1 MTEVSAALARW
12 HAVLEARDAA
22 AIPGLLAADAVFRSP
37 ALFKPQEGREVVAAY
52 LAAAMAVLGDGFRY
66 EREWTG
72 PDSAVLE
79 FVSEVDGREIH
90 GVDMITWDDGGLI
103 SSFTVMVRPLS
114 ALQALMARMAE
125 ELGRR
130 FGAPPRP

>member
-1 MTEVSAALARW
+1 MTEVSTALARW
-12 HAVLEARDAA
+12 HAVLEARDATA
-22 AIPGLLAADAVFRSP
+22 VPRLLAEDAVFRSP

-52 LAAAMAVLGDGFRY
+52 LTAAMTVLGAGFRY

-90 GVDMITWDDGGLI
+90 GIDMITWDDAGLI
-103 SSFTVMVRPLS
+103 SDFTVMVRPLS
-114 ALQALMARMAE
+114 ALQALMGRMAE
-125 ELGRR
+125 ELGRML
-130 FGAPPRP
+130 GAQPGA